1 MHFLG
6 ARPAPTLAPAI
17 GRAHLRKLR
26 YLEMVKTVGRPVFFG
41 GSMKPEP
48 LPRGIQAVNG
58 LIVLEGLLRVMRAAG
73 DTYGHDYEAIL
84 IYWSVVVAS
93 VGRYLRNDD
102 QTKLIETGGAPLP
115 VEEHHPVSARAIA
128 EATGLPRETVRRK
141 IAALVADGY
150 LAQESRG
157 VRTRPGLLDQ
167 RGNDHFISVAA
178 REVKRMAQT
187 IDSMAHISER
197 AAPKP

>member
-1 MHFLG
+1 MQ
-6 ARPAPTLAPAI
+6 
-17 GRAHLRKLR
+17 
-26 YLEMVKTVGRPVFFG
+26 
-41 GSMKPEP
+41 EP
-48 LPRGIQAVNG
+48 LPRGIQAAHG

-93 VGRYLRNDD
+93 VGRLLRNDD
-102 QTKLIETGGAPLP
+102 QIKLIENDGRPLP
-115 VEEHHPVSARAIA
+115 EDEHHPVSARAIA

-150 LAQESRG
+150 LAQDSRG

-167 RGNDHFISVAA
+167 RGNNHFVSVAA

-187 IDSMAHISER
+187 IDTMAHISER
-197 AAPKP
+197 AVGKP